1 MGAGFIERT
10 SPIIEPPP
18 PARRTASRADALA
31 ILALVVG
38 AAATAINPVFVRL
51 SELAPTAS
59 AFQRMAWALPV
70 LWLWARL
77 ERGRPFTPGV
87 PGAPGASGLAPRD
100 RWLLAL
106 CGLFFAA
113 DLAALHGSIRLTAV
127 ANAILFLNAQPI
139 YVVLALWLFFGARF
153 RRKFLFGLAA
163 ALAGLVVMMS
173 ESARF
178 GTGRLLG
185 DVLGVAAGICYAGFI
200 LTASRLRTRV
210 SSAVV
215 NLWTCL
221 VGAPLLLLAALAAGQ
236 DVIPHSL
243 RGWTLMIALGVIS
256 QAFGQGL
263 IVWALAHLAAGYS
276 AVALLSAPIA
286 AAFFA
291 WAFLGES
298 MTFTQLVGVV
308 VMMGGIQAALRA
320 RP

>member
-18 PARRTASRADALA
+18 PARRSANRADALA

-77 ERGRPFTPGV
+77 ERGRLF
-87 PGAPGASGLAPRD
+87 APGASGPAPLD

-113 DLAALHGSIRLTAV
+113 DLAALHGSVRLTAV

-163 ALAGLVVMMS
+163 ALAGLAVMMS

-221 VGAPLLLLAALAAGQ
+221 VGAPLLLVAALAAGQ
-236 DVIPHSL
+236 AVIPQGV